1 MTKKG
6 LLYQPHKSSLG
17 GLDANIMALL
27 CYLATGIIAWIPYV
41 QYIAW
46 LAPLVLY
53 FLEKES
59 PLVRFHA
66 MQAFVIQAVVQAVN
80 IVLSVLITILA
91 PFWAADAV
99 SFMFGLGG
107 GIFSIIIF
115 LIHLIILAFQI
126 AALAFEIIA
135 IIKAYQYVAYP
146 IPVIGGIAEK
156 AAAKMPNNIS

>member
-1 MTKKG
+1 MAKEG

-41 QYIAW
+41 QYVAW
-46 LAPLVLY
+46 LAPLIIY
-53 FLEKES
+53 FVEKES

-80 IVLSVLITILA
+80 IVLSILMTILI

-107 GIFSIIIF
+107 GIFSIIIL
-115 LIHLIILAFQI
+115 LIKLIIFAFEI
-126 AALAFEIIA
+126 VALVFEIIA
-135 IIKAYQYVAYP
+135 IIKAYKYIAYP

-156 AAAKMPNNIS
+156 AAAKMPNIG